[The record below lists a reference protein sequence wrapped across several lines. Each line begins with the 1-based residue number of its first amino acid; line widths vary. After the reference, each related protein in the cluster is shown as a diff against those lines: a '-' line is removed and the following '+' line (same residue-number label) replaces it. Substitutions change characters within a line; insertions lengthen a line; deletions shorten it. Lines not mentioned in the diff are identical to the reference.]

1 MPIKLLNLLKK
12 QARKEPKK
20 LKLPLK
26 VLPLKVMLPLR
37 LPETKP
43 TKLLRMLPNLLIKL
57 PTKLLM
63 LPNLLTKLMMLPR
76 NENEFQF

>member
-1 MPIKLLNLLKK
+1 MPIKLPSLLKK
-12 QARKEPKK
+12 LTRKEPKK
-20 LKLPLK
+20 LKLLLML
-26 VLPLKVMLPLR
+26 LPIKVMLLSRR
-37 LPETKP
+37 LETKP

-63 LPNLLTKLMMLPR
+63 PQR